1 MEKYYLYIRI
11 FLLGKKIELPDK
23 IVSHLIYKL
32 IQQGNNYN
40 VELDEL
46 KWELDEL
53 KRKLENLK
61 NE

>member
-11 FLLGKKIELPDK
+11 FLFGKKICLLEK
-23 IVSHLIYKL
+23 ISSLLINKL
-32 IQQGNNYN
+32 VEKCNNYY

-46 KWELDEL
+46 KRE
-53 KRKLENLK
+53 LENLK

>member
-11 FLLGKKIELPDK
+11 FLFGKKIELLDK
-23 IVSHLIYKL
+23 IASLLINKL
-32 IQQGNNYN
+32 IQPGNNYN

-46 KWELDEL
+46 KRE
-53 KRKLENLK
+53 LENLK